1 MRRLQPEF
9 LDALFGEDDLGV
21 VVRTHIYIESGVNS
35 ILEQLIPF
43 PEELPRLRYEQKLK
57 LCCAMG
63 LDKSLLSPLK
73 ELGNLR
79 NSFGHDI
86 NTRLSTASVSKL
98 LSAVSTDDLDT
109 IIKSYTST
117 LADTGEALP
126 VSFHDLD
133 PKSQLIG
140 FAIWLNAT
148 LDVIRKDAK
157 NKNGV

>member
-1 MRRLQPEF
+1 LQPEF
-9 LDALFGEDDLGV
+9 LEALFGEDDLGV

-43 PEELPRLRYEQKLK
+43 PGELPRLRYEQKLK

-63 LDKSLLSPLK
+63 MDKTLLSPLI

-79 NSFGHDI
+79 NSFGHNI
-86 NTRLSTASVSKL
+86 NTRLSTTSVAKL
-98 LSAVSTDDLDT
+98 LSAVSTDDLET
-109 IIKSYTST
+109 IMKTYTIA
-117 LADTGEALP
+117 LAETREALP
-126 VSFHDLD
+126 MSFHDLE

-148 LDVIRKDAK
+148 LDVLRKDATHR
-157 NKNGV
+157 NGA